1 MWDFGP
7 ALFCQRAHILNRIKA
22 ASDRR
27 RLCFNKGDFSGATVS
42 VTPQSFNLVIR
53 MACCVIVTSPN
64 GQKELA
70 TKE

>member
-7 ALFCQRAHILNRIKA
+7 ALFCQKVHIVNRIKA

-27 RLCFNKGDFSGATVS
+27 RLCFIKGDFSGATVS
-42 VTPQSFNLVIR
+42 VSFNLVIR

-64 GQKELA
+64 RQKELA